1 MIFMTNLKTDF
12 MEDLQKVYE
21 ISNGLNDNLN
31 SFYKCFEE
39 NEFGDKKKAKFIDDF
54 LESIN
59 FEKNDKNR
67 LSVIRRLVTLKDD
80 FLISEIESED
90 LDEESKKE
98 ILSAG
103 YTWAG
108 SYHISMFEEL
118 IYEMEEKD
126 LLNPFYRELIK
137 GVKSIGI
144 SFTQLDVSWDSAI
157 NEINSILLNKFNN
170 KVEDTINFIH
180 KNDLMDKLPDGT
192 TGDRSYSILVED
204 ENSSCGFSTQSYGE
218 FFEVEVDEI
227 CSKLHDLILVLDEL
241 SDDIFDMKDNWVK
254 YFESIIHALSER
266 DCDNLISLWREVD
279 FAWMDVDCPIQVG
292 HCMEYYNDNIRNCVE
307 IEWDLR
313 VVNPKR
319 NDASSVVSATKSMYN
334 QFLSGKENCEN
345 YSDINEV
352 SQKGLDNVQLYVGKP
367 LLYFA
372 KFFHGFFSAQVV
384 PNDEFVSSK
393 RGKKIFAFA
402 DFILELEKTAPSM
415 KLSHKV
421 FGKEFLD
428 ELKKVACE
436 TPDIWHK
443 TYSIST
449 IGHEFGHILWKGSDS
464 EIKMNGSGNFK
475 NIEEYKATTGGLVSF
490 FKSDEVETYWKE
502 VFYDVVERA
511 VKLIAWKKT
520 KSVWPYYCEGLVH
533 LTGLFE
539 TGVLNFDN
547 ESEQLSM
554 VNANPMD
561 TNLNTDSPME
571 NGDNFKGNLKIDM
584 SKDSFDKFAGWTIKN
599 YEQLFNVY
607 LDKSDASLFLD
618 NFAKK
623 DSEGFFMPVDLKVLE
638 FVSWYYKLY
647 EQIGRETL

>member
-1 MIFMTNLKTDF
+1 MTDLKTDF
-12 MEDLQKVYE
+12 MNDLQKVYE
-21 ISNGLNDNLN
+21 ISNGLNANLN

-54 LESIN
+54 LESIE

-80 FLISEIESED
+80 FLISEIESND
-90 LDEESKKE
+90 LDAESKKE
-98 ILSAG
+98 ILASS
-103 YTWAG
+103 YSWAG

-118 IYEMEEKD
+118 IYEMEEKE
-126 LLNPFYRELIK
+126 LLTPFYRELIK

-157 NEINSILLNKFNN
+157 NEINSILLNKFDN
-170 KVEDTINFIH
+170 KVQEAISFVH
-180 KNDLMDKLPDGT
+180 KNNLMDKLPDGSI
-192 TGDRSYSILVED
+192 GDRSYSILVED
-204 ENSSCGFSTQSYGE
+204 EDSSCGFSTQSYGE

-241 SDDIFDMKDNWVK
+241 SDDVFDMKDNWNK
-254 YFESIIHALSER
+254 YFESLIHALSER
-266 DCDNLISLWREVD
+266 DCDNLISVWRDVD

-319 NDASSVVSATKSMYN
+319 NDASTVVSATKSMYN
-334 QFLSGKENCEN
+334 EYLSNDSNCLDCN
-345 YSDINEV
+345 NILDIKSV
-352 SQKGLDNVQLYVGKP
+352 SLEGLDNVQLYVGKP

-402 DFILELEKTAPSM
+402 DFILELEKTAPNM
-415 KLSHKV
+415 KLSNKV

-443 TYSIST
+443 IYSIST
-449 IGHEFGHILWKGSDS
+449 IGHEFGHILWKGCDS

-539 TGVLNFDN
+539 TGVLNFDCEN
-547 ESEQLSM
+547 E
-554 VNANPMD
+554 
-561 TNLNTDSPME
+561 
-571 NGDNFKGNLKIDM
+571 NLKIDM
-584 SKDSFDKFAGWTIKN
+584 SKESFNKFAGWTIKN
-599 YEQLFNVY
+599 YEQLFKVY
-607 LDKSDASLFLD
+607 LDKADASLFLD

-623 DSEGFFMPVDLKVLE
+623 DDLGFFMPVNLKVYG
-638 FVSWYYKLY
+638 FVDWYYKLY
-647 EQIGRETL
+647 EKIGRETL